1 MGMGRLANSVSRFSA
16 HRGLLLVW
24 LLTIPAVL
32 PLFQPYITASADGL
46 LHLYRVMALKD
57 SVLQGIFFTRW
68 LPDLAFGYG
77 FPLFVFYAP
86 LAYYIT
92 LLLAIVPGSSLALA
106 FNLSL
111 ALAFFLAATGVYLFI
126 GELSNQR
133 ATVLAAVVY
142 VYAPFQLYN
151 ALFRGSLPA
160 AWAMALF
167 PFVFWIFT
175 RLIRADRLLTPL
187 FPLSALILSLAL
199 LTHNTLT
206 LLYIPLFLIYLG
218 VMIIADRRAIHSY
231 ILGRVVLALMLGT
244 GMAAFFLIPAI
255 LEREFAQIERVIISP
270 DFDFRYHFVSLSQLF
285 SLPPPADT
293 GLLNPSIPL
302 TIGVVHVVLAG
313 FGLATGLWRGFKQRQ
328 STVIAVTLFAGAAV
342 VAMLILMLPV
352 SVVAWETLPLIAFVQ
367 FPHRLLGPTALM
379 VALLAGLGVAGL
391 SGRGAF
397 WLTLGSVLAI
407 FVTTI
412 PLLYPRYNTSG
423 PSSPTIPDMFEYERA
438 SGAIGTTSF
447 GEYLPIW
454 VRQLPRESPL
464 EDYYQENE
472 PVSRLAQE
480 YLPPEA
486 VVEWANYGVNHMEF
500 GITAPTPYQ
509 LVINTFYFPGWQAE
523 IDGQPVSLAP
533 FSDRGLISINV
544 PDGRREISLSF
555 QETAVRQTANLF
567 SLFSLILCGALLA
580 ASFFRWSG
588 SVTSVRTIHTY
599 SHPQFITLAVLG
611 IVLIMTK
618 TLVLD
623 RIDTPFKHTFSG
635 QEVPEADT
643 TLAVNFGNRINLLGY
658 SLPSARTTPGQMFD
672 IVAYWQARQ
681 PLYNNYSALVH
692 LVDDQGHLYAG
703 QDNLHPGTIPT
714 RQWPPWTFVQD
725 VHQIPVPAGT
735 PPGDYFLALGL
746 YDPASWERLP
756 IIIEEQ
762 ATSENTVTVPVIIE
776 KSQRIPEID
785 ELGITWPHLVEIA
798 QLRLLGSTPE
808 QEALLANGF
817 LRIALFWEAITGP
830 SDDYLI
836 SVRLLDETGQ
846 LQAIHTAQ
854 PSFDRYPTSQ
864 WQAGERVR
872 DNHALWI
879 AETLPA
885 GSYQLQLQVLA
896 ENGQPISGWL
906 ELGRLEQPD

>member
-1 MGMGRLANSVSRFSA
+1 MGRLANSVSRLSN

-32 PLFQPYITASADGL
+32 PLFQPHITASADGL

-57 SVLQGIFFTRW
+57 SALQGIFFTRW

-86 LAYYIT
+86 LAYYVT
-92 LLLAIVPGSSLALA
+92 LLLALVPGSSLTLA

-126 GELSNQR
+126 AELLNQR
-133 ATVLAAVVY
+133 ASALAAVVY

-175 RLIRADRLLTPL
+175 RLIRVDRLLTPL
-187 FPLSALILSLAL
+187 FPLSALVLSLAL

-206 LLYIPLFLIYLG
+206 LLYIPLFLVYLG
-218 VMIIADRRAIHSY
+218 VMIIADRRVLRPYVI
-231 ILGRVVLALMLGT
+231 GRVVLALMLGV
-244 GMAAFFLIPAI
+244 GIAAFFLIPAM
-255 LEREFAQIERVIISP
+255 LEREFAQIKRVIISP

-293 GLLNPSIPL
+293 GLLNPGIPL
-302 TIGVVHVVLAG
+302 TLGVVQVVLAG
-313 FGLATGLWRGFKQRQ
+313 FGLATGLWWGYKQRQ
-328 STVIAVTLFAGAAV
+328 RTVIAITLFAGTAV
-342 VAMLILMLPV
+342 LAMLVLMLPI
-352 SVVAWETLPLIAFVQ
+352 SVVVWETLPLIAFVQ
-367 FPHRLLGPTALM
+367 FPHRVLGPTALM

-391 SGRGAF
+391 SGRKGF
-397 WLTLGSVLAI
+397 WLTLAGVLAI

-423 PSSPTIPDMFEYERA
+423 PSDPTVINMFEYERA

-454 VRQLPRESPL
+454 VTQLPRESPL
-464 EDYYQENE
+464 EQFYRENE
-472 PVSRLAQE
+472 PISRLARE
-480 YLPPEA
+480 YLPSEA
-486 VVEWANYGVNHMEF
+486 AVEWANYGVNHMEF

-509 LVINTFYFPGWQAE
+509 LVVNTFYFPGWQAK
-523 IDGQPVSLAP
+523 IDGQPASLTP
-533 FSDRGLISINV
+533 FSDRGLISITV

-555 QETAVRQTANLF
+555 HETPVRQTANVI
-567 SLFSLILCGALLA
+567 SLFSIIACGALLVA
-580 ASFFRWSG
+580 GFFRRSG
-588 SVTSVRTIHTY
+588 SLTGVQTKSTFGY
-599 SHPQFITLAVLG
+599 PQLITLAALG
-611 IVLIMTK
+611 VALILTK

-623 RIDTPFKHTFSG
+623 RTDTPFKRTFSG

-643 TLAVNFGNRINLLGY
+643 KLAINFGNRINLLGY

-672 IVAYWQARQ
+672 IIAYWQARQ
-681 PLYNNYSALVH
+681 SLNNNYSALVH

-725 VHQIPVPAGT
+725 VHRIQVPVGT

-746 YDPASWERLP
+746 YDPSSWERLP
-756 IIIEEQ
+756 ILIEEQ
-762 ATSENTVTVPVIIE
+762 ATGEDTVTVPVTVE
-776 KSQRIPEID
+776 KSDRRPDID
-785 ELGITWPHLVEIA
+785 KLGITWPHLAEVA

-808 QEALLANGF
+808 QEVLPANDF
-817 LRIALFWEAITGP
+817 LRVALFWEAMTAP
-830 SDDYLI
+830 SEDYLV

-846 LQAIHTAQ
+846 PQAVHTAQ
-854 PSFDRYPTSQ
+854 PSFNRYPTSR
-864 WQAGERVR
+864 WRAGERVR

-879 AETLPA
+879 AESLPA
-885 GSYQLQLQVLA
+885 GSYQLQLQLLA
-896 ENGQPISGWL
+896 ENGETLSDWL
-906 ELGRLEQPD
+906 ELGRLQKPN